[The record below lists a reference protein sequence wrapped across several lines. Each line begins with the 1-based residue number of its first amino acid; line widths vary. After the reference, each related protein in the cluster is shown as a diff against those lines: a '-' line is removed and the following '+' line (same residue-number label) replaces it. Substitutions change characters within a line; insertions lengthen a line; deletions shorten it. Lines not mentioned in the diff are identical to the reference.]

1 MNALCFLTGGFEFV
15 TVRSTKPFLV
25 AVASAF
31 DPDALVVAE
40 NPSNIRR
47 EINCTLE
54 QLAFAFFKL
63 KKRIWDPL
71 GTGRVVGH
79 RDFEGLKVVLFDLQE
94 MLSCGA
100 MEVWDYYTIK
110 K

>member
-1 MNALCFLTGGFEFV
+1 M
-15 TVRSTKPFLV
+15 
-25 AVASAF
+25 F
-31 DPDALVVAE
+31 DPDALVVAD

-47 EINCTLE
+47 EVNCTLE
-54 QLAFAFFKL
+54 QLAFAISKL

-79 RDFEGLKVVLFDLQE
+79 RDFEGLKVELIELQE
-94 MLSCGA
+94 MFSCGD
-100 MEVWDYYTIK
+100 MDVWDYYKIK